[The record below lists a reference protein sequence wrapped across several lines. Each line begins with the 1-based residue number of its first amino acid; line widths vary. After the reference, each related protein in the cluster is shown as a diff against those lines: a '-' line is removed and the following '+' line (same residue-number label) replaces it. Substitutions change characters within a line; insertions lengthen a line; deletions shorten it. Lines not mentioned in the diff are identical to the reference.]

1 MAPVLKGKSV
11 GLDQKNS
18 AKRRELLIW
27 RTKNQA
33 KDQGTS
39 ATQGFNSLQISP
51 NWTLLDSH
59 LKWACLLFFY
69 NHCLPKIFRIKKKP
83 YVKVKI

>member
-11 GLDQKNS
+11 GLDQKTVLEG
-18 AKRRELLIW
+18 ELLLW

-51 NWTLLDSH
+51 NWTLDSH
-59 LKWACLLFFY
+59 LKWACLLFFITIACQKFQ
-69 NHCLPKIFRIKKKP
+69 N
-83 YVKVKI
+83 